1 MRERRRTLAAGL
13 MLLLAAAWLDRAT
26 PLVTVETALTDRA
39 PATAHAALDLGI
51 LGTVVLSWTV
61 KRLR

>member
-13 MLLLAAAWLDRAT
+13 VLLLAGAWLDRAT
-26 PLVTVETALTDRA
+26 PLVTIETDLADRA
-39 PATAHAALDLGI
+39 PATAQAALDLGV
-51 LGTVVLSWTV
+51 LGTVVVSWTV

>member
-13 MLLLAAAWLDRAT
+13 MLLLAVAWLDRAM
-26 PLVTVETALTDRA
+26 PLVSIETDLADRA
-39 PATAHAALDLGI
+39 PATAQAAIDMGL

-61 KRLR
+61 KTLR